1 MTSGPSV
8 ERPRIPWLDRTRLR
22 SGFVVMTDNEA
33 VQKVCFEKK
42 LETVTG
48 IIDASKEKGYRWG
61 PR

>member
-1 MTSGPSV
+1 
-8 ERPRIPWLDRTRLR
+8 
-22 SGFVVMTDNEA
+22 MTDNEA

-48 IIDASKEKGYRWG
+48 IIDARKEKGYRWG